1 MITFLEYEEEQI
13 KPVQGQMPDSIQE
26 YWVSQALYKFQIPFQ
41 FQFELFHGRDRRGGL
56 IVDFVVWNPMMTPV
70 LVHGNYWHR
79 GELSGGDKTAL
90 IAIASHFNIGVENVP
105 ILWVKKDGQTKE
117 DVEAWVRKNVAK

>member
-1 MITFLEYEEEQI
+1 MITFQPHEEERI
-13 KPVQGQMPDSIQE
+13 GLVQGQMPDSIQE
-26 YWVSQALYKFQIPFQ
+26 YWVSQALYKYNIPFQ

-56 IVDFVVWNPMMTPV
+56 IVDFAVWNPMMSPV

-90 IAIASHFNIGVENVP
+90 IAIASYFNLGIDDVP

-117 DVEAWVRKNVAK
+117 DVEALVRDNVAK